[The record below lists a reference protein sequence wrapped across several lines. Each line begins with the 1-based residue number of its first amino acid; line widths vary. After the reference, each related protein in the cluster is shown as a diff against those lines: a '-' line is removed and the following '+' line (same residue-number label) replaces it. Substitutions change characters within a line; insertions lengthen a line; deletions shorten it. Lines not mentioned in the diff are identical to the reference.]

1 LPLAAGTRLGPYDVI
16 ALLGEGGMGQVYRA
30 TDTNLKRAVAL
41 KVLPE
46 SVAAD
51 ADRLARFQREAEVLA
66 ALNHPNIAAIYG
78 VERLGSSPVLVME
91 LVEGP
96 TLADRIAAGPL
107 APQDI
112 RLIAR
117 QIAEALE
124 AAHERGIV
132 HRDLK
137 PANIKVRPD
146 DAVKVLDF
154 GLAKQGDGSGASNSS
169 ASRMTMTSPAMTQ
182 AGMILG
188 TAAYMSPEQA
198 KGRAVDRR
206 ADVWAFGAVLYE
218 MLTGQR
224 AFAGDDV
231 TEVLA
236 SVLAREPD
244 WSKLPASTPVLN
256 AVVRRCL
263 ERDQRQRFGDMQSVR
278 LALDGAFGS
287 GIASAVSGVSAAAA
301 ESGVRRTRAASSM
314 LPWLLAGASLVAALV
329 FGAMYYRRPA
339 AADSAVIKT
348 TIAPP
353 EGAVFDFD
361 VTVGP
366 PVLSPNGKYI
376 AFSARSGDN
385 RIQLWLRPLD
395 SIEARSIDGTDGAAF
410 PFWSPDSQSLGFYD
424 TPKGRIE
431 RVDIAGGAPIPV
443 VSAGYVRGAS
453 WGPDGTILFDASD
466 RGGGIFEVPAS
477 GGTPKPLLPNTISHQ
492 PWILPDGRHY
502 LYYLRET
509 RTIHVAS
516 RDDKADAV
524 VAEATTGAI
533 YASGHLLFMR
543 DNTLVSQPFD
553 ASRLVLT
560 GSPVSIARGVQTLLG
575 DPRGLFSASE
585 NGLLV
590 YQDAPPGPAS
600 SLVWFDA
607 NGKRLSGVAE
617 LASARGVRL
626 SPNGLFVT
634 MGLTAPDGR
643 TDLWRTELATGRQ
656 ARLTFENDGNV
667 SSWVAWSHDGQW
679 IAYGV
684 KRDGRTLVVRRPS
697 AGGPEEIVATLP
709 PKLVKDSMPR
719 VGDWTRSG
727 DILLSEITPGGIWRV
742 PVAGA
747 GATASALSPV
757 IKTSDEGHNA
767 RVSPNGRWLVY
778 QAALGDATTSTVLIE
793 ALPSGGH
800 RHQVSDHASLP
811 VWSADGHA
819 LYYALDNILT
829 MVSVTEA
836 DGTLQFGPPRPL
848 MPVIIGRGYSYD
860 ISKDGRILALV
871 TSEARAARAL
881 TLVQGWVR

>member
-1 LPLAAGTRLGPYDVI
+1 
-16 ALLGEGGMGQVYRA
+16 MGQVYRA

-51 ADRLARFQREAEVLA
+51 ADRLSRFQREAEVLA

-78 VERLGSSPVLVME
+78 VERLGGGSVGPAGQTRPLDTPVLVME
-91 LVEGP
+91 FVDGP
-96 TLADRIAAGPL
+96 TLADRIASGPL
-107 APQDI
+107 APEDV

-137 PANIKVRPD
+137 PANIKVRSD

-154 GLAKQGDGSGASNSS
+154 GLAKQGDGSRPGDSS
-169 ASRMTMTSPAMTQ
+169 PSQMTMTSPAMTQ

-244 WSKLPASTPVLN
+244 WSRLPASTPVLN

-287 GIASAVSGVSAAAA
+287 AVSSPSSFQTATT
-301 ESGVRRTRAASSM
+301 ESVIREYHSTSPT
-314 LPWLLAGASLVAALV
+314 LPWLLAGASLVAAIVL
-329 FGAMYYRRPA
+329 GTMYFRRPPIETGA
-339 AADSAVIKT
+339 IKT

-353 EGAVFDFD
+353 DGAVFDFD

-366 PVLSPNGKYI
+366 PALSPNGKYI
-376 AFSARSGDN
+376 AFSARSSDN
-385 RIQLWLRPLD
+385 RIQLWLRALD
-395 SIEARSIDGTDGAAF
+395 SIEARPIDGTDGASF

-424 TPKGRIE
+424 APKGRIE
-431 RVDIAGGAPIPV
+431 RVDIAGGVPIPIV
-443 VSAGYVRGAS
+443 NAGYVRGAS
-453 WGPDGTILFDASD
+453 WGPDNTILFDASD
-466 RGGGIFEVPAS
+466 RGGGIFEVPAP
-477 GGTPKPLLPNTISHQ
+477 GGTPQALLPNTISRR
-492 PWILPDGRHY
+492 PWILPDGRHF
-502 LYYLRET
+502 LYYLSET

-516 RDDKADAV
+516 RDGKADTV
-524 VAEATTGAI
+524 VTEATTGAI

-543 DNTLVSQPFD
+543 ENTLVSQPFD
-553 ASRLVLT
+553 VSRLVLT
-560 GSPVSIARGVQTLLG
+560 GSPVSIARGVQALLG

-607 NGKRLSGVAE
+607 NGKRLAGVAE

-626 SPNGLFVT
+626 SPTGLFAT

-643 TDLWRTELATGRQ
+643 TDLWRTELGTGRQ
-656 ARLTFENDGNV
+656 ARLTFENDGTV
-667 SSWVAWSHDGQW
+667 SPWVAWSRDGQW

-709 PKLVKDSMPR
+709 PKLVRDSLPR
-719 VGDWTRSG
+719 VGDSTGNG
-727 DILLSEITPGGIWRV
+727 DILLSEVTPGGIWRV

-747 GATASALSPV
+747 AATASAASPV
-757 IKTSDEGHNA
+757 IKSSDEGHNA
-767 RVSPNGRWLVY
+767 RVSPNGRWLAY
-778 QAALGDATTSTVLIE
+778 QAALGDATTSTVLVE
-793 ALPSGGH
+793 ALPNGGH
-800 RHQVSDHASLP
+800 RYQVADHASLP
-811 VWSADGHA
+811 VWSGDGNA

-836 DGTLQFGPPRPL
+836 GGTLQFGPPRPL

-860 ISKDGRILALV
+860 VAKDGRILALV
-871 TSEARAARAL
+871 TSEARAARPL